1 MNKNKKFQKEQLNK
15 EGYEEFVE
23 FYKEELKSMTPDD
36 VTVEVRET
44 LAALKAAGI
53 KIAIGSSSKNTK
65 FILAQTQ
72 LTDDFDA
79 ISDGT
84 NITKSKPDPEVFLKA
99 AEYTQTTPGNCL
111 VVEDAIAGIDAAKA
125 GGMLAAGVGEAK
137 TYEKTDYPMDK
148 VEDLLTL
155 PL

>member
-1 MNKNKKFQKEQLNK
+1 MAPSSGVTLR
-15 EGYEEFVE
+15 
-23 FYKEELKSMTPDD
+23 SM
-36 VTVEVRET
+36 
-44 LAALKAAGI
+44 
-53 KIAIGSSSKNTK
+53 
-65 FILAQTQ
+65 
-72 LTDDFDA
+72 
-79 ISDGT
+79 
-84 NITKSKPDPEVFLKA
+84 A